1 MNITEKFLANNKYS
15 RPGIK
20 LKKVEKL
27 VIHWVAN
34 PGTSAMANRNYF
46 NNLKDRYASA
56 HYIIGING
64 EIIQCIPTS
73 EVAYHAGDNK
83 WNSCSIGIECCHPD
97 WGGQFSKATMDS
109 LIELCAYL
117 CQTFNLDPLKSI
129 FRHYDVTKKDC
140 PRYYV
145 KNPEEF
151 KKIKE
156 KVKERMYS
164 TGEINLKI
172 NGKIRKVK
180 GYVKGGVNYIKIKN
194 YDIPIRDVGES
205 LGFKVSWDN
214 ANKAVVFE
222 M

>member
-1 MNITEKFLANNKYS
+1 MNITEKFLTNNKYS

-56 HYIIGING
+56 HYIIDING
-64 EIIQCIPTS
+64 EIIQCIPTT
-73 EVAYHAGDNK
+73 ELAYHAGNNE
-83 WNSCSIGIECCHPD
+83 WNEVSLGIECCHPD
-97 WGGQFSKATMDS
+97 WTGRFSKATVDS

-156 KVKERMYS
+156 KVKERMHS

-172 NGKIRKVK
+172 NGKLRKVK
-180 GYVKGGVNYIKIKN
+180 GYAKDGINYIKIKN

-222 M
+222 R

>member
-97 WGGQFSKATMDS
+97 WTGRFSKATVDS

-117 CQTFNLDPLKSI
+117 CQTFNLDPLKNI

-140 PRYYV
+140 PKYYV
-145 KNPEEF
+145 ENPEEF

-156 KVKERMYS
+156 SIKEKMHS
-164 TGEINLKI
+164 TGEINLRI
-172 NGKIRKVK
+172 NGKLRKVK
-180 GYVKGGVNYIKIKN
+180 GYAKDGVNYIKIKN
-194 YDIPIRDVGES
+194 FDIPIRDLGES
-205 LGFKVSWDN
+205 LSFNVSWE
-214 ANKAVVFE
+214 AETKTVIFE
-222 M
+222 D